1 MSDIDVNQLISNA
14 DLIDFADKEQ
24 LKDDSGRQFKVNL
37 TLF

>member
-14 DLIDFADKEQ
+14 DLIDFADKDK
-24 LKDDSGRQFKVNL
+24 LKEDPGRQFKVNL